1 MITVNMN
8 KAKEIK
14 KNLIRLERKT
24 LLEKLDVEFMKAVEL
39 GNTALQSEIA
49 IKKQA
54 LRDATTDPVI
64 INAQTPEELK
74 DARPAAF
81 NLVK

>member
-1 MITVNMN
+1 
-8 KAKEIK
+8 
-14 KNLIRLERKT
+14 
-24 LLEKLDVEFMKAVEL
+24 MKAVEL
-39 GNTALQSEIA
+39 GNTTLQSEIA